1 MRLLIIVIAVVFT
14 VNAQQ
19 ILDASKNYKFTES
32 MVVFTVKEFEKIEAA
47 WTDDSLNVEKV
58 KLLQQKVEIVE
69 STNVELNNRIF
80 LLDSKIVLQQ
90 GRLDLSVDRNI
101 LLNKKIIVYKDLF
114 NDTDKELQKR
124 RGKLGFFNNTFWF
137 GFGTVVGVGIM
148 YLSSEIVSNVD

>member
-1 MRLLIIVIAVVFT
+1 MRVMIIVIAIVFT
-14 VNAQQ
+14 VYSQQ
-19 ILDASKNYKFTES
+19 ILDAGKNYKFAEP
-32 MVVFTVKEFEKIEAA
+32 MVAFTVEEFEKIEVA

-69 STNVELNNRIF
+69 KTNFELNNRIF
-80 LLDSKIVLQQ
+80 LLDRKVILQQ
-90 GRLDLSVDRNI
+90 GKLDLGVDRDI

-114 NDTDKELQKR
+114 NETDKELQKR

-137 GFGTVVGVGIM
+137 GFGTVVGIGVM